1 MNWCEIALCREK
13 RNKLNGNNKC
23 FAATTRWMWLHT
35 NQLLIACTKTANT
48 RTRGDWGWARGDCG
62 WTKTIEWSVSHP
74 NQQTN
79 NEPINK
85 NWWKWCVCETKRI
98 ESKTTTTTDKLIKFS
113 HTSFYQ
119 SNQFGF
125 TRFAIICLSCSFD
138 YTRLSLSLSLCL
150 SVRVSLGECSF
161 AKIECHSNF
170 IAEIEIDF
178 IGIFP
183 FIHTF
188 DVCFQLKEG
197 DSWASC

>member
-1 MNWCEIALCREK
+1 MKLLCAERNATNWTETTSALQQQQDECDYIQ
-13 RNKLNGNNKC
+13 
-23 FAATTRWMWLHT
+23 T
-35 NQLLIACTKTANT
+35 NYLSHVRKQLTHAHEAID
-48 RTRGDWGWARGDCG
+48 RGWARGDCG